1 MLPSDFV
8 ALGRP
13 KGITGSNVTQSPND
27 LVAVAYQ
34 RVFVG
39 SDTTKAPSD
48 IVALGRPRGITGS
61 NLTQSPNDLVAVA
74 YQRVFVGSD
83 ATKAPSDIKTN
94 VKG

>member
-1 MLPSDFV
+1 MTRGIYARSRGVTMVRDFV

-13 KGITGSNVTQSPND
+13 RGVTGSDLTMSPND

-48 IVALGRPRGITGS
+48 I
-61 NLTQSPNDLVAVA
+61 
-74 YQRVFVGSD
+74 
-83 ATKAPSDIKTN
+83 
-94 VKG
+94 

>member
-1 MLPSDFV
+1 MPIKWHGNGSGLTKPPSDFV

-13 KGITGSNVTQSPND
+13 RGVTGSDLTMSPND

-48 IVALGRPRGITGS
+48 IKQMSKGKPEAALDRTIPC
-61 NLTQSPNDLVAVA
+61 NLA
-74 YQRVFVGSD
+74 
-83 ATKAPSDIKTN
+83 
-94 VKG
+94 

>member
-1 MLPSDFV
+1 MVGQDQAPNRSDNDSSQPGPQMIRGIYARSRGRGNGSGSTKPPSDFV

-13 KGITGSNVTQSPND
+13 RGVTGSDLTMSPND

-48 IVALGRPRGITGS
+48 I
-61 NLTQSPNDLVAVA
+61 
-74 YQRVFVGSD
+74 
-83 ATKAPSDIKTN
+83 
-94 VKG
+94 